1 MSFLIIGSSSQIG
14 NEVIEELAQNNLEI
28 ITISRSQEKPIHS
41 MQHICH
47 DVTNEKLDLPSL
59 SQPIKGILYLP
70 GTMSL
75 KPFKNLKMIDFES
88 DLNINFL
95 SMVRCLEK
103 YLPNLEQSG
112 SGSIVLI
119 SSVAAQLGLSYHSSI
134 SASKGAIEG
143 FARAM
148 AAELSPKIRVNVVAP
163 SICDTPLAKPIL
175 DRPNQKEMSASR
187 HPLHRIGS
195 ATDIAKM
202 IKFLLTDDSS
212 WITGQIFHVDGGLST
227 LRIF

>member
-1 MSFLIIGSSSQIG
+1 MSFLIIGSHSSIG
-14 NEVIEELAQNNLEI
+14 GEVISELAKTEADI
-28 ITISRSQEKPIHS
+28 ITISRSNEKLEYVKE
-41 MQHICH
+41 HICH
-47 DVTNEKLDLPSL
+47 DVTNKELDLPEISKPL
-59 SQPIKGILYLP
+59 KGFLYLP

-75 KPFKNLKMIDFES
+75 KPFKNLKVEDFIS

-103 YLPNLEQSG
+103 FLPNLEKVES
-112 SGSIVLI
+112 SSIVLI
-119 SSVAAQLGLSYHSSI
+119 SSVAAQLGLAYHSSI
-134 SASKGAIEG
+134 SSSKAAVEG

-163 SICDTPLAKPIL
+163 SICDTPLAQSIL
-175 DRPNQKEMSASR
+175 NRANQKDVSAQR

-195 ATDIAKM
+195 ASDVAKM

-212 WITGQIFHVDGGLST
+212 WITGQIYHVDGGLST
-227 LRIF
+227 LRLF